1 MVVDGIGDWGWKM
14 VVVEVAVRIGGVAW
28 GSVGGGRLGLMKKKI
43 VKKNVAKVQKLMK
56 RCHF

>member
-1 MVVDGIGDWGWKM
+1 MVVADGDGDWDWKM

-43 VKKNVAKVQKLMK
+43 VKKMRLKSRN
-56 RCHF
+56 